1 MITLLLVDDDPQV
14 RAGLKMRMLL
24 EEDLDVVAEA
34 QDAASAVDLARIH
47 HPDVV
52 VMDVSLPGCPRD
64 GIDAIHEL
72 ATLEPS
78 PAAIVLTMFDN
89 AIIRRR
95 AAECGAFALVGKHQS
110 VDVLLSAIRSAAQT
124 HGHTSESAAGE

>member
-124 HGHTSESAAGE
+124 HVHTSESAAGE

>member
-47 HPDVV
+47 DPDVV

>member
-1 MITLLLVDDDPQV
+1 
-14 RAGLKMRMLL
+14 MRMLL

-124 HGHTSESAAGE
+124 HVHTSESAAGE